1 MRQYSLV
8 VVDTTQ
14 IQPYIFSSNRLREN
28 IGASWLVKQATGPW
42 ALQLVSALKSNVTNA
57 QQNQLDGSLH
67 IEGGN
72 LDAEVIYAGGGNV
85 LILFADESRARDFIA
100 RLSRKALCEAPGL
113 QLLFARQPVNW
124 DAQPAQLFDCVMRA
138 FKDLEAQKA
147 QRAPSAPLLALG
159 VTAACRSTGLPASV
173 MQGYA
178 GEAPQPISAEIE
190 AKLDA
195 AGEAHKEL
203 TDQFKGVISGEYEF
217 PKDFDDMGR
226 EEGEQ
231 SFIAVIHADGNGFG
245 QAMIEIGRR
254 SAHDN
259 RDYIEAVRKR
269 SQAVGR
275 AAMQA
280 LSQTLDTLW
289 RCIVR
294 DSDEKGHSRRSL
306 VRSVTLNDRGSQREE
321 VVARIT
327 LKRDSSGR
335 WFFPF
340 RPLVYGGDD
349 VTFVCDGRLGVS
361 LAVEY
366 LTQFEAHATREL
378 EESSSASAGVAIVKA
393 HYPFARAY
401 SLADDLCKSAKRF
414 RAQEKERTNQEQGSY
429 LDWHFAVGGLVGELS
444 DVRRREYQTKEGNLC
459 LRPLSLSLDLPPQ
472 VDVFTARRW
481 AVVKKALDEFQG
493 TPLPT
498 AQTNKREGAGWATRR
513 NKVKALRDALRQGE
527 DAVKRFCLIYLNG
540 TDQSKKLP
548 ALIEGDEGEHRET
561 GWLPSKGK
569 EGSRCAYFDAIEL
582 ADVYMP
588 LVQHPI
594 TGVETDMEAA

>member
-1 MRQYSLV
+1 
-8 VVDTTQ
+8 
-14 IQPYIFSSNRLREN
+14 
-28 IGASWLVKQATGPW
+28 
-42 ALQLVSALKSNVTNA
+42 
-57 QQNQLDGSLH
+57 
-67 IEGGN
+67 
-72 LDAEVIYAGGGNV
+72 
-85 LILFADESRARDFIA
+85 
-100 RLSRKALCEAPGL
+100 
-113 QLLFARQPVNW
+113 
-124 DAQPAQLFDCVMRA
+124 
-138 FKDLEAQKA
+138 
-147 QRAPSAPLLALG
+147 
-159 VTAACRSTGLPASV
+159 
-173 MQGYA
+173 
-178 GEAPQPISAEIE
+178 
-190 AKLDA
+190 
-195 AGEAHKEL
+195 
-203 TDQFKGVISGEYEF
+203 
-217 PKDFDDMGR
+217 
-226 EEGEQ
+226 
-231 SFIAVIHADGNGFG
+231 
-245 QAMIEIGRR
+245 
-254 SAHDN
+254 
-259 RDYIEAVRKR
+259 
-269 SQAVGR
+269 
-275 AAMQA
+275 
-280 LSQTLDTLW
+280 
-289 RCIVR
+289 
-294 DSDEKGHSRRSL
+294 
-306 VRSVTLNDRGSQREE
+306 VTLNDRGSQREE

-327 LKRDSSGR
+327 LKHDSSGR

-378 EESSSASAGVAIVKA
+378 GEWSSASAGVAIVKA

-401 SLADDLCKSAKRF
+401 GLADDLCKSAKRF
-414 RAQEKERTNQEQGSY
+414 RAQERERTEQEQGSY
-429 LDWHFAVGGLVGELS
+429 LDWHFAVSGLVGELS

-459 LRPLSLSLDLPPQ
+459 LRPLSLRLDLPPQ

-498 AQTNKREGAGWATRR
+498 AQTNKREGAGWAARR

-594 TGVETDMEAA
+594 TEVETDMEAA

>member
-1 MRQYSLV
+1 MRQYWLV

-14 IQPYIFSSNRLREN
+14 IQPYIFGSNRLQEN

-42 ALQLVSALKSNVTNA
+42 ALQLVSALKSNVKDA
-57 QQNQLDGSLH
+57 QQNQLDDRLR
-67 IEGGN
+67 IEDGN
-72 LDAEVIYAGGGNV
+72 LEAEVIYAGGGNV
-85 LILFADESRARDFIA
+85 LILFADESKARDLIR

-113 QLLFARQPVNW
+113 QLLFAKQSVDW
-124 DAQPAQLFDCVMRA
+124 DARPAQLFDCVMRA

-147 QRAPSAPLLALG
+147 QRAPSAPLLGLG

-173 MQGYA
+173 MRGYA
-178 GEAPQPISAEIE
+178 DEAPQPISAEIK

-195 AGEAHKEL
+195 AEKAHKEL
-203 TDQFKGVISGEYEF
+203 TDQFRGVIGGDYHF
-217 PKDFDDMGR
+217 PKDLDDMGR

-254 SAHDN
+254 NAHDN
-259 RDYIEAVRKR
+259 RAYIEAVRKR

-280 LSQTLDTLW
+280 LSQTLDTLR

-294 DSDEKGHSRRSL
+294 DSDEKGHPRRRSL

-327 LKRDSSGR
+327 LKRDSGGR

-366 LTQFEAHATREL
+366 LTQFEAHATHEL
-378 EESSSASAGVAIVKA
+378 GESSSASAGVAIVKA

-401 SLADDLCKSAKRF
+401 GLADDLCRSAKRF
-414 RAQEKERTNQEQGSY
+414 RAQEQERTWQEQGSY
-429 LDWHFAVGGLVGELS
+429 LDWHFAVGGLVAELG
-444 DVRRREYQTKEGNLC
+444 DIRQREYQTKEGHLC
-459 LRPLSLSLDLPPQ
+459 LRPLSLNPELPTQ

-481 AVVKKALDEFQG
+481 GVFERALNAFQG
-493 TPLPT
+493 T
-498 AQTNKREGAGWATRR
+498 EWATRR

-527 DAVKRFCLIYLNG
+527 RAVERFCLIYLNSK
-540 TDQSKKLP
+540 DESKKLP
-548 ALIEGDEGEHRET
+548 ALIEGDEGKHRTT
-561 GWLPSKGK
+561 GWLSGESQEK
-569 EGSRCAYFDAIEL
+569 SRCAYFDAIEL

-588 LVQHPI
+588 LVQHSDA
-594 TGVETDMEAA
+594 ETEAREEGA

>member
-1 MRQYSLV
+1 MRQYWLV

-14 IQPYIFSSNRLREN
+14 IQPYIFGSNRLQEN

-42 ALQLVSALKSNVTNA
+42 ALQLVSTLKSNVTNA
-57 QQNQLDGSLH
+57 QHNQLDDSLR
-67 IEGGN
+67 IEDGN

-85 LILFADESRARDFIA
+85 LVLFADECKARDFI
-100 RLSRKALCEAPGL
+100 RSLSRKALCEAPGL
-113 QLLFARQPVNW
+113 QLLFTKQPVDW

-147 QRAPSAPLLALG
+147 QRAPSAPLLGLG

-173 MQGYA
+173 MRGYA

-203 TDQFKGVISGEYEF
+203 TDQFEGVIGGEYEF

-226 EEGEQ
+226 EEGKQ

-254 SAHDN
+254 NAHDN
-259 RDYIEAVRKR
+259 RTYIEAARKR

-294 DSDEKGHSRRSL
+294 DSDEKGHPRRSL

-327 LKRDSSGR
+327 LKHDSSGR

-378 EESSSASAGVAIVKA
+378 GEWSSASAGVAIVKA

-401 SLADDLCKSAKRF
+401 GLADDLCRSAKRF
-414 RAQEKERTNQEQGSY
+414 RAQEQERTRQEQGSY
-429 LDWHFAVGGLVGELS
+429 LDWHFAVGGLVAELG
-444 DVRRREYQTKEGNLC
+444 DIRQREYQTKERNLC

-481 AVVKKALDEFQG
+481 GVFEKVLSEFQG
-493 TPLPT
+493 
-498 AQTNKREGAGWATRR
+498 AEWATRR

-527 DAVKRFCLIYLNG
+527 EAVKRFCLIYING

-548 ALIEGDEGEHRET
+548 ALTQSDEGKHRET
-561 GWLPSKGK
+561 GWLPGKELPGKGK
-569 EGSRCAYFDAIEL
+569 EKSRCAYFDAIEL

-588 LVQHPI
+588 LVQHP
-594 TGVETDMEAA
+594 TAQSEAHEEVA

>member
-1 MRQYSLV
+1 MRQYWLV

-14 IQPYIFSSNRLREN
+14 IQPYIFGSNRLQEN

-42 ALQLVSALKSNVTNA
+42 ALQLVSALKSNVKDA
-57 QQNQLDGSLH
+57 QQNQLDDRLR
-67 IEGGN
+67 IEDGN
-72 LDAEVIYAGGGNV
+72 LEAEVIYAGGGNV
-85 LILFADESRARDFIA
+85 LILFADESKARDFIR

-113 QLLFARQPVNW
+113 QLLFAKQSVDW
-124 DAQPAQLFDCVMRA
+124 DARPAQLFDCVMRA

-147 QRAPSAPLLALG
+147 QRAPSAPLLGLG

-173 MQGYA
+173 MRGYA
-178 GEAPQPISAEIE
+178 GEAPQPISAEIK

-195 AGEAHKEL
+195 AEKAHKEL
-203 TDQFKGVISGEYEF
+203 TDQFRGVIGGDYHF

-245 QAMIEIGRR
+245 QAMIEIGRHNK
-254 SAHDN
+254 HDN
-259 RDYIEAVRKR
+259 RAYIEAVRRR

-275 AAMQA
+275 ASMQA
-280 LSQTLDTLW
+280 LGQTLDLLW
-289 RCIVR
+289 RCIIR
-294 DSDEKGHSRRSL
+294 DSDEKEQPRL
-306 VRSVTLNDRGSQREE
+306 VRTATLDDRGNKREE

-378 EESSSASAGVAIVKA
+378 GEWSSASAGVAIVKA

-401 SLADDLCKSAKRF
+401 GLADDLCRSAKRF
-414 RAQEKERTNQEQGSY
+414 RAQEQERTRQEQGSY
-429 LDWHFAVGGLVGELS
+429 LDWHFAVGGLVAELG
-444 DVRRREYQTKEGNLC
+444 DIRQREYQTKEGHLC
-459 LRPLSLSLDLPPQ
+459 LRPLSLNPELPTQ

-481 AVVKKALDEFQG
+481 GVFEKALSAFQG
-493 TPLPT
+493 T
-498 AQTNKREGAGWATRR
+498 EWATRR

-527 DAVKRFCLIYLNG
+527 KAVERFCLIYLDDSN
-540 TDQSKKLP
+540 KLP
-548 ALIEGDEGEHRET
+548 ALTGDDKGIHRET
-561 GWLPSKGK
+561 GWLPGK
-569 EGSRCAYFDAIEL
+569 DKEKSRCAYFDAIEL

-588 LVQHPI
+588 LVQHP
-594 TGVETDMEAA
+594 TAQSEAHEEVA

>member
-1 MRQYSLV
+1 MRQYWLV

-14 IQPYIFSSNRLREN
+14 IQPYIFGSNRLQEN
-28 IGASWLVKQATGPW
+28 IGASWLVKQATGSW
-42 ALQLVSALKSNVTNA
+42 ALQLVGALKSNVTNA
-57 QQNQLDGSLH
+57 QQNQLDDSLR
-67 IEGGN
+67 IEDGN
-72 LDAEVIYAGGGNV
+72 LEAEVIYAGGGNV
-85 LILFADESRARDFIA
+85 LVLFADKSKAGDFI
-100 RLSRKALCEAPGL
+100 RKLSRKALCEAPGL
-113 QLLFARQPVNW
+113 QLLFAKQSVDW

-138 FKDLEAQKA
+138 FKDLEVQKA
-147 QRAPSAPLLALG
+147 QRTPSAPLLGLG

-173 MQGYA
+173 MRRYA
-178 GEAPQPISAEIE
+178 GEAPQLISAEIE

-195 AGEAHKEL
+195 AEKAHEEL
-203 TDQFKGVISGEYEF
+203 TDQFKCAIGGEYEF

-226 EEGEQ
+226 EVGEQ

-254 SAHDN
+254 NAHGN
-259 RDYIEAVRKR
+259 RAYIEAVRKR

-289 RCIVR
+289 RRIVHDR
-294 DSDEKGHSRRSL
+294 DEKGHPRHSL
-306 VRSVTLNDRGSQREE
+306 VRSATLNDRGSQREE

-378 EESSSASAGVAIVKA
+378 GEPSSASAGVAIVKA

-401 SLADDLCKSAKRF
+401 GLADDLCRSAKRF
-414 RAQEKERTNQEQGSY
+414 RAQERERTQQEQGSY
-429 LDWHFAVGGLVGELS
+429 LDWHFAVGGLVAELG
-444 DVRRREYQTKEGNLC
+444 DIRQREYQTKEGHLC
-459 LRPLSLSLDLPPQ
+459 LRPLGLNHKLPHQ
-472 VDVFTARRW
+472 VDVFTARQWGVFER
-481 AVVKKALDEFQG
+481 AISAFQS
-493 TPLPT
+493 T
-498 AQTNKREGAGWATRR
+498 EWATRR

-527 DAVKRFCLIYLNG
+527 KAVERFCLIYLNSK
-540 TDQSKKLP
+540 DESKKLP
-548 ALIEGDEGEHRET
+548 ALIEGDEGEHRTT
-561 GWLPSKGK
+561 GWLSGESQEK
-569 EGSRCAYFDAIEL
+569 SRCAYFDAIEL

-588 LVQHPI
+588 LVQHSDA
-594 TGVETDMEAA
+594 ETEAREESA

>member
-1 MRQYSLV
+1 MRQYWLV

-14 IQPYIFSSNRLREN
+14 IQPYIFGSNRLQEN

-42 ALQLVSALKSNVTNA
+42 ALQLVSALKSNVKDA
-57 QQNQLDGSLH
+57 QQNQLDDRLR
-67 IEGGN
+67 IEDGN
-72 LDAEVIYAGGGNV
+72 LEAEVIYAGGGNV
-85 LILFADESRARDFIA
+85 LILFADESKARDFI
-100 RLSRKALCEAPGL
+100 RCLSRKALCEAPGL
-113 QLLFARQPVNW
+113 QLLFAKQSVDW
-124 DAQPAQLFDCVMRA
+124 DARPAQLFDCVMRA

-147 QRAPSAPLLALG
+147 QRAPSAPLLGLG

-173 MQGYA
+173 MRGYA
-178 GEAPQPISAEIE
+178 DEAPQPISAEIK

-195 AGEAHKEL
+195 AEKAHKEL
-203 TDQFKGVISGEYEF
+203 TDQFRGVIGGDYHF

-254 SAHDN
+254 NKHDN
-259 RDYIEAVRKR
+259 RAYIEAVRRR

-275 AAMQA
+275 ASMQA
-280 LSQTLDTLW
+280 LGQTLDLLW
-289 RCIVR
+289 RCIIR
-294 DSDEKGHSRRSL
+294 NSDEKGQPCL
-306 VRSVTLNDRGSQREE
+306 VRTATLDDRGNKREE

-327 LKRDSSGR
+327 LKHDSSGR

-378 EESSSASAGVAIVKA
+378 GEWSSASAGVAIVKA

-401 SLADDLCKSAKRF
+401 GLADDLCRSAKRF
-414 RAQEKERTNQEQGSY
+414 RAQEQERTRQEQGSY
-429 LDWHFAVGGLVGELS
+429 LDWHFAVGGLVAELG
-444 DVRRREYQTKEGNLC
+444 DIRQREYQTKERNLC

-481 AVVKKALDEFQG
+481 GVFEKVLSEFQG
-493 TPLPT
+493 
-498 AQTNKREGAGWATRR
+498 AEWATRR

-527 DAVKRFCLIYLNG
+527 EAVKRFCLIYING

-548 ALIEGDEGEHRET
+548 ALTQSDEGKHRET
-561 GWLPSKGK
+561 GWLPSKGQEK
-569 EGSRCAYFDAIEL
+569 SRCAYFDAIEL

-588 LVQHPI
+588 LVQYL
-594 TGVETDMEAA
+594 TAQSEAHEEVA

>member
-1 MRQYSLV
+1 MRQYWLV

-14 IQPYIFSSNRLREN
+14 IQPYIFGSNRLQEN

-42 ALQLVSALKSNVTNA
+42 ALQLVSELKSNVKGV
-57 QQNQLDGSLH
+57 QQNQLDNGLR
-67 IEGGN
+67 IEDGD
-72 LDAEVIYAGGGNV
+72 LEAEVIYAGGGNV
-85 LILFADESRARDFIA
+85 LILFADESKAGDFIR
-100 RLSRKALCEAPGL
+100 RLSRKVLCEAPGL
-113 QLLFARQPVNW
+113 QLLFAKQLVDW

-147 QRAPSAPLLALG
+147 QRAPSAPLLGLG

-173 MQGYA
+173 MRGYA

-203 TDQFKGVISGEYEF
+203 TDQFKGVIGGEYEF

-254 SAHDN
+254 NAHDN
-259 RDYIEAVRKR
+259 RAYIEAVRKR

-294 DSDEKGHSRRSL
+294 DSDEKGHPRRSL

-327 LKRDSSGR
+327 LKRDSGGR

-378 EESSSASAGVAIVKA
+378 RESSSASAGVAIVKA

-401 SLADDLCKSAKRF
+401 GLADDLCRSAKRF
-414 RAQEKERTNQEQGSY
+414 RAQERKRTQQEQGSY
-429 LDWHFAVGGLVGELS
+429 LDWHFAVGGLVAELS
-444 DVRRREYQTKEGNLC
+444 DIRQREYQTKEGHLC
-459 LRPLSLSLDLPPQ
+459 LRPLSLNPELPTQ

-481 AVVKKALDEFQG
+481 GVFERALNAFQG
-493 TPLPT
+493 T
-498 AQTNKREGAGWATRR
+498 EWATRR

-527 DAVKRFCLIYLNG
+527 KAVERFCLIYLNSK
-540 TDQSKKLP
+540 DESKKLP
-548 ALIEGDEGEHRET
+548 ALIEGDEGKHRTT
-561 GWLPSKGK
+561 GWLSGESQEK
-569 EGSRCAYFDAIEL
+569 SRCAYFDAIEL

-588 LVQHPI
+588 LVQHSDA
-594 TGVETDMEAA
+594 ETEAREEGA

>member
-1 MRQYSLV
+1 MRQYWLV

-14 IQPYIFSSNRLREN
+14 IQPYIFGSNRLQEN

-42 ALQLVSALKSNVTNA
+42 ALQLVSALKSNVKDA
-57 QQNQLDGSLH
+57 QQNQLDDRLR
-67 IEGGN
+67 IEDGN
-72 LDAEVIYAGGGNV
+72 LEAEVIYAGGGNV
-85 LILFADESRARDFIA
+85 LILFADESKARDLIR
-100 RLSRKALCEAPGL
+100 RLSRKALCEAHGL
-113 QLLFARQPVNW
+113 QLLFAKQSVDW
-124 DAQPAQLFDCVMRA
+124 DARPAQLFDCVMRA

-147 QRAPSAPLLALG
+147 QRAPSAPLLGLG

-173 MQGYA
+173 MRGYA
-178 GEAPQPISAEIE
+178 GEAPQPISAEIK

-195 AGEAHKEL
+195 AEKAHKEL
-203 TDQFKGVISGEYEF
+203 TDQFRGVIGGDYHF
-217 PKDFDDMGR
+217 PKDLDDMGR

-254 SAHDN
+254 NAHDN
-259 RDYIEAVRKR
+259 RAYIEAVRKR

-280 LSQTLDTLW
+280 LSQTLDTLR

-294 DSDEKGHSRRSL
+294 DSDEKGHPRRSL

-327 LKRDSSGR
+327 LKHDSSGR

-378 EESSSASAGVAIVKA
+378 GEWSSASAGVAIVKA

-401 SLADDLCKSAKRF
+401 GLADDLCRSAKRF
-414 RAQEKERTNQEQGSY
+414 RAQEQERTRQEQGSY
-429 LDWHFAVGGLVGELS
+429 LDWHFAVGGLVAELG
-444 DVRRREYQTKEGNLC
+444 DIRQREYQTKEGHLC

-472 VDVFTARRW
+472 VDIFTARRW
-481 AVVKKALDEFQG
+481 GVFEKVLSEFQG
-493 TPLPT
+493 
-498 AQTNKREGAGWATRR
+498 AEWATRR

-527 DAVKRFCLIYLNG
+527 RAVERFCLIYLNSK
-540 TDQSKKLP
+540 DESKKLP
-548 ALIEGDEGEHRET
+548 ALIEGDEGKHRTT
-561 GWLPSKGK
+561 GWLSGESQEK
-569 EGSRCAYFDAIEL
+569 SRCAYFDAIEL

-588 LVQHPI
+588 LVQHSDA
-594 TGVETDMEAA
+594 ETEAREEGA